1 MVVEAR
7 AAGGEEQSAEWVQL
21 DPSGICE
28 FVVVS
33 LSFGDTLR
41 PFLTTHGECEMR
53 KKLLSATGVL
63 AAVAIVTLSAAPAA
77 DHHWT
82 FDEAAGNVAVDSGT
96 TGGVFGVIGTDV
108 ERIGGVVGSGALRFP
123 GSGTF
128 ASAVDFG
135 IGVGQFGTSDFTIS
149 FWFRTTATH
158 NQELVGN
165 RNDGSHG
172 NFFSIRTAGGFVAF
186 EVDQDGGGTNY
197 AAAGT
202 PSGYA
207 DGAWHQ
213 VYARRSGGHVS
224 IVIDGM
230 LFPGS
235 TAAAPANIANGNSM
249 IAGFSPGVQPC
260 CNTAYVGDMDDL
272 RVYNRALTDAEMI
285 PPPDGDGDGVA
296 DENDNCSTVANADQ
310 DDDDADGSGNACDT
324 DDDGDG
330 VADTGDACPATPAG
344 SVVNAN
350 GCSIAQ
356 LVPCGGRNHG
366 AYVSAVAKA
375 TNDFVAA
382 GLITRSERAAL
393 VSAAAQSNC
402 GK

>member
-1 MVVEAR
+1 MQKR
-7 AAGGEEQSAEWVQL
+7 
-21 DPSGICE
+21 
-28 FVVVS
+28 F
-33 LSFGDTLR
+33 
-41 PFLTTHGECEMR
+41 
-53 KKLLSATGVL
+53 LSATGVL
-63 AAVAIVTLSAAPAA
+63 AALALVTLVAAPAA

-82 FDEAAGNVAVDSGT
+82 FDEAAGNVAADTGT
-96 TGGVFGVIGTDV
+96 TGGVFGVIGEDV
-108 ERIGGVVGSGALRFP
+108 GRIPGVVGSGAFHFP
-123 GSGTF
+123 GTGTS
-128 ASAVDFG
+128 ASSVDFG
-135 IGVGQFGTSDFTIS
+135 IGVGQFGTADFTVG

-172 NFFSIRTAGGFVAF
+172 NFFSIRTASGGVHM
-186 EVDQDGGGTNY
+186 EVDEDGGGTNY
-197 AAAGT
+197 AAVGT

-224 IVIDGM
+224 IVIDGV

-235 TAAAPANIANGNSM
+235 TAAAPANINNGNSM
-249 IAGFSPGVQPC
+249 IAGYSPGVQPC

-272 RVYNRALTDAEMI
+272 RVYNRALADAEI
-285 PPPDGDGDGVA
+285 LDGDDDGVA
-296 DENDNCSTVANADQ
+296 DGDDNCPAVANADQ
-310 DDDDADGSGNACDT
+310 DDDDADGAGNACDS

-330 VADTGDACPATPAG
+330 VADTGDACAATSAG
-344 SVVNAN
+344 SIVNAS

-382 GLITRSERAAL
+382 GLISRSDRAAL
-393 VSAAAQSNC
+393 ISAAAQSSC